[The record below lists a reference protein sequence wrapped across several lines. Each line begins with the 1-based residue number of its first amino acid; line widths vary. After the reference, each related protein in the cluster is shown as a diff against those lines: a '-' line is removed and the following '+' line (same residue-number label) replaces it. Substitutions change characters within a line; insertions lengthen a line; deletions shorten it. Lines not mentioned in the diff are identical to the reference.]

1 MAARENLVVPVL
13 HQRTVETRKHQDR
26 ERSSRL
32 MRVLD
37 RLNDRIGAGT
47 LRYAAEGLTQRW
59 KARFERRSP
68 AYTTNWRDLPVA
80 KAS

>member
-1 MAARENLVVPVL
+1 MRLTALAPSSQVQGDLFDR
-13 HQRTVETRKHQDR
+13 QDR

-32 MRVLD
+32 MRALD
-37 RLNDRIGAGT
+37 RLNEHMGAGT
-47 LRYAAEGLTQRW
+47 LQYAAEGFTKRW
-59 KARFERRSP
+59 RARFERRSP